1 MTYPR
6 PHSDPPCPGP
16 HRLRWWQTLPAI
28 HAGIL
33 LLADAGHWITQH
45 IGPLSS

>member
-1 MTYPR
+1 MTHAR

-28 HAGIL
+28 RAGIL
-33 LLADAGHWITQH
+33 LLADAGRWITEH
-45 IGPLSS
+45 TDSLSS